1 MLATAPDETAASG
14 GVFVVRWISTRPST
28 SKGCAEDE
36 CCQRMRT
43 TRFCVYLTLSA
54 FGKCAII
61 LLIISACGPL
71 QCVRNCVGLYLS
83 AILLNPNVRQ
93 MRARVRT
100 RPIIKIRN
108 RSFGRNRSSVLD
120 DGARSISLAKFDA
133 VRIELP
139 VHHVKRIPHRSPR
152 LRRHFANGE

>member
-1 MLATAPDETAASG
+1 VPHISLNARNQGKP
-14 GVFVVRWISTRPST
+14 VVGHEIKR
-28 SKGCAEDE
+28 G
-36 CCQRMRT
+36 
-43 TRFCVYLTLSA
+43 
-54 FGKCAII
+54 
-61 LLIISACGPL
+61 
-71 QCVRNCVGLYLS
+71 YLS

-139 VHHVKRIPHRSPR
+139 IHHVKRIPHRSPR
-152 LRRHFANGE
+152 LRRHFASGE